1 MNSSSSSGTAPAPP
15 AESGTA
21 ATARPDPGLG
31 LQAKLVVAVL
41 AVCALAVLFWPRKD
55 DRFDTPGLVDASGQS
70 ATLQPRLSPVTLVH
84 FWATWCA
91 PCMDEIPALRRLQRD
106 FEGHEGFGIV
116 MIAVSDS
123 SDKVRAFLGAG
134 ADSVLYD
141 ADWKVAKSYGTD
153 KLPET
158 YLVVNGHVVEKFV
171 GQTDWD
177 AAALRQKLTARLA
190 GGDRTGPTGS

>member
-1 MNSSSSSGTAPAPP
+1 MHFPAAKAAEPP
-15 AESGTA
+15 SPPEAV
-21 ATARPDPGLG
+21 ARREPGLG
-31 LQAKLVVAVL
+31 RQANLVVAVL
-41 AVCALAVLFWPRKD
+41 AVLALAVLFWPRRD
-55 DRFDTPGLVDASGQS
+55 DRFDTAGLVDASGQA
-70 ATLQPRLSPVTLVH
+70 ATLEPLLTPVTLVH

-91 PCMDEIPALRRLQRD
+91 PCMDEIPALRRLQDDMEKNDD
-106 FEGHEGFGIV
+106 FRVV

-123 SDKVRAFLGAG
+123 TDKVQAFLGSGAG
-134 ADSVLYD
+134 SVLYD
-141 ADWKVAKSYGTD
+141 PDWKVANSYGTD

-177 AAALRQKLTARLA
+177 APALRQKLAARLS